1 MGLRRHKQGK
11 ELGGLMDS
19 AIAGAPRKSLT
30 VHGSRT
36 LHRLLL
42 GIGSSGMSQVI
53 AAAQTILL
61 VPLFLRAW
69 GADGYG
75 RWLVLTALVSYLSM
89 LDLGG
94 QNYIG
99 NLLAIDY
106 ARGKKEEFREKLS
119 EGVSLF
125 TFIALAVLV
134 LLVIVLFGLMNSSLP
149 VLRNLLSTKERWIV
163 LFLAS
168 AFLISIPSGVYV
180 TAYRSSGLFVRGTM
194 LGNVIRIA
202 HFMFL
207 AGLLYIQASPFFYAL
222 VFLMGAVIGTMIIVW
237 DSRREIVACRQI
249 RIGLAE
255 AKRGR
260 KHLRG
265 ALQFWL
271 LALAN
276 GLKQQGVLLVLA
288 IFASP
293 AIVALYATHRM
304 AAGLVGYVGSV
315 LQAPLWPEL
324 SFLWAQDRRE
334 ELREVVLSAIRII
347 MLISGL
353 AALTVWVLL
362 PFIYPFWTGKQL
374 QLQPVLFAVL
384 LLQGVLAAGWFT
396 SGWSLLAANQHRMPA
411 RWSLANA
418 VVTIALS
425 VWLASR
431 YGVLGVAL
439 ATLLGDVLC
448 GLVVYPKLAGGILG
462 LSVLR
467 IYKVMM
473 LMVLLITPL
482 ITLVIISE
490 NFLQGWTF
498 IIVFS
503 TAAAIWCI
511 LALPV
516 VLNRTLRL
524 KIQKLS

>member
-1 MGLRRHKQGK
+1 MPEKPQVAPASSILRRLM
-11 ELGGLMDS
+11 LG
-19 AIAGAPRKSLT
+19 
-30 VHGSRT
+30 V
-36 LHRLLL
+36 
-42 GIGSSGMSQVI
+42 GSSGMSQAI
-53 AAAQTILL
+53 SAAQPILL

-69 GADGYG
+69 GAETYG

-99 NLLAIDY
+99 NLLAIDF
-106 ARGKKEEFREKLS
+106 AQGEEETFREKLS

-125 TFIALAVLV
+125 IFIAIAALIFLG
-134 LLVIVLFGLMNSSLP
+134 IVLFVLMHSKVPIFGNAISYE
-149 VLRNLLSTKERWIV
+149 ERWII

-168 AFLISIPSGVYV
+168 AFLLSIPSGVYV
-180 TAYRSSGLFVRGTM
+180 TAYRASGLFVRGTM
-194 LGNVIRIA
+194 VGNVLRTSQITI
-202 HFMFL
+202 F
-207 AGLLYIQASPFFYAL
+207 AGLLYFAASPFVYAL
-222 VFLMGAVIGTMIIVW
+222 VFLLGGVIGTMVIVW
-237 DSRREIVACRQI
+237 DSRRKIAACRQI

-276 GLKQQGVLLVLA
+276 GLNQQGVLLVLA

-293 AIVALYATHRM
+293 AIVALYATHRT

-334 ELREVVLSAIRII
+334 ELRKMVLSVIRIV

-353 AALTVWVLL
+353 AALTMWVFI
-362 PFIYPFWTGKQL
+362 PFIYPLWTGKQL
-374 QLQPVLFAVL
+374 QLQPALFAVF

-411 RWSLANA
+411 RWSFVNA
-418 VVTIALS
+418 LVTIALS
-425 VWLASR
+425 VWLAPR
-431 YGVLGVAL
+431 YGVFGVAS

-448 GLVVYPKLAGGILG
+448 GMAVYPGLAGGILR
-462 LSVLR
+462 LSVFR
-467 IYKVMM
+467 IYKDMM
-473 LMVLLITPL
+473 FMGLLLTPL
-482 ITLVIISE
+482 LAVVVVGGH
-490 NFLQGWTF
+490 FLQGWTF
-498 IIVFS
+498 VAVFVVVVG
-503 TAAAIWCI
+503 IWCI
-511 LALPV
+511 PTLPLALDRKV
-516 VLNRTLRL
+516 WQQ
-524 KIQKLS
+524 ILSSQLLGRSVERASR